1 MPPQRVGLRRP
12 PAEIR
17 IRGARPGC
25 RPAGFRRMPRTTVH
39 GVFIH
44 ETSCDERGHSR
55 VRLAIFLQ
63 GSIDGFKCGVDAA
76 R

>member
-1 MPPQRVGLRRP
+1 MPLQFGFLREDFSALALGLLDV
-12 PAEIR
+12 E
-17 IRGARPGC
+17 
-25 RPAGFRRMPRTTVH
+25 
-39 GVFIH
+39 
-44 ETSCDERGHSR
+44 SR